1 MILLNSDMLLLL
13 LSEEGKIVG
22 INLRF
27 EGGLVVEL
35 RWIWPVL
42 KKEEKMKVVWRVM
55 ASRLL
60 GKHPK
65 SKLMYLI

>member
-1 MILLNSDMLLLL
+1 MILLNFDMLLLL

-27 EGGLVVEL
+27 EGGPVVEH
-35 RWIWPVL
+35 RWIWLVV

-65 SKLMYLI
+65 SKLT

>member
-1 MILLNSDMLLLL
+1 MILLDFDMLLLL
-13 LSEEGKIVG
+13 LSEEGKIAG
-22 INLRF
+22 IKPRF
-27 EGGLVVEL
+27 EGGLVVEH

-42 KKEEKMKVVWRVM
+42 KKEEKMKVVWRIM

-65 SKLMYLI
+65 SKLT

>member
-13 LSEEGKIVG
+13 LFEEGKIVG

-27 EGGLVVEL
+27 EGGLAVEL
-35 RWIWPVL
+35 RWIWLVV

-60 GKHPK
+60 GMHPK
-65 SKLMYLI
+65 SKRT

>member
-1 MILLNSDMLLLL
+1 MLLLL
-13 LSEEGKIVG
+13 LFEEGKIVE
-22 INLRF
+22 INLLS

-35 RWIWPVL
+35 LWIWPVV
-42 KKEEKMKVVWRVM
+42 KKEEKMKVVRRVM

-65 SKLMYLI
+65 SKLT